1 MALPRPASI
10 FDDAGWNHSLGY
22 STEPTNGK
30 GGASEGVSKAK
41 ATPAPKGAI
50 GKKPAE
56 KKKNKPELE
65 PDPDDLERAREAY
78 RQRESEPKPELE
90 PDPDDL
96 ERAREAAR
104 QCGPEPDP
112 DDDCAMRSWDNS
124 DKDQHYFTLGA
135 DEDGRPGGPYN
146 ARSGSPVPE
155 EERTDPYADRYYDPN
170 YFRSLSAK
178 GERPDSPPGAASAV
192 VMYKSLGPDDP
203 DD

>member
-50 GKKPAE
+50 GKKPVE
-56 KKKNKPELE
+56 KKK
-65 PDPDDLERAREAY
+65 
-78 RQRESEPKPELE
+78 SKPELE

-104 QCGPEPDP
+104 QCGPEPD
-112 DDDCAMRSWDNS
+112 DDCPMRSWDNS

-135 DEDGRPGGPYN
+135 KEDGRPGGPYN

-203 DD
+203 ED